1 MYKTS
6 LLAAATAALV
16 TFGTAISAAGK
27 AEMFDVDPSHSQIV
41 FSYEHLGYSKT
52 FGMLSGFNGEIAF
65 NAEDPA
71 ASAVSVSMP
80 VLAMFTGWEDRT
92 KHFMSEDFF
101 GASEGDLITFAS
113 TGIEV
118 TGEKTAKITGDLT
131 MNGTT
136 KAITLDAELK
146 QASPYPF
153 GPKEG
158 TPTMG
163 FYATTTVLRS
173 DYGLGAFAPAV
184 SDEVEIMISLE
195 AAKAK

>member
-1 MYKTS
+1 M
-6 LLAAATAALV
+6 
-16 TFGTAISAAGK
+16 
-27 AEMFDVDPSHSQIV
+27 
-41 FSYEHLGYSKT
+41 GYSRT
-52 FGMLSGFNGEIAF
+52 FGMFSGIDGEIAF
-65 NAEDPA
+65 DAEDPA
-71 ASAVSVSMP
+71 ASSVNVSMP
-80 VLAMFTGWEDRT
+80 VLAMFTGWEERT
-92 KHFMSEDFF
+92 QYFMSDDFF
-101 GASEGDLITFAS
+101 GASEGDLIEFAS

-136 KAITLDAELK
+136 KAITLDVELK

-163 FYATTTVLRS
+163 FQATTTVLRS

-184 SDEVEIMISLE
+184 SDEVEVIISLE
-195 AAKAK
+195 AAKPAEGHTF